1 MLFQRML
8 MLPSAW
14 SRPRGPSSLSIG
26 ALQDSRLESTTNLQ
40 QLSQAAILQK
50 YQELF
55 ACLAIQLQLLRHGPG
70 LTISLILCTQNVP
83 LFTGMLEREWK
94 KVSSL
99 RLERTWQHWKRIT
112 KKLVWTQLKERK
124 MKEKSTKEDT
134 HKKRNM
140 HNRFIYNKIY
150 SLKLS
155 ALHII

>member
-1 MLFQRML
+1 MI
-8 MLPSAW
+8 
-14 SRPRGPSSLSIG
+14 RPKGPSSLLIG

-40 QLSQAAILQK
+40 QSSQAAILQK

-55 ACLAIQLQLLRHGPG
+55 ACLAIQLQLLRHGPD
-70 LTISLILCTQNVP
+70 LTISLILCMQNVP
-83 LFTGMLEREWK
+83 LFTGMLERTP
-94 KVSSL
+94 L
-99 RLERTWQHWKRIT
+99 R
-112 KKLVWTQLKERK
+112 ERK

>member
-1 MLFQRML
+1 MI
-8 MLPSAW
+8 
-14 SRPRGPSSLSIG
+14 RPKGPSSLLIG

-40 QLSQAAILQK
+40 QSSQAAILQR

-55 ACLAIQLQLLRHGPG
+55 ACLAIQLQL
-70 LTISLILCTQNVP
+70 
-83 LFTGMLEREWK
+83 
-94 KVSSL
+94 L

-112 KKLVWTQLKERK
+112 KKLEWTQLKERK
-124 MKEKSTKEDT
+124 MKEKSTKEDAN
-134 HKKRNM
+134 KKRNM